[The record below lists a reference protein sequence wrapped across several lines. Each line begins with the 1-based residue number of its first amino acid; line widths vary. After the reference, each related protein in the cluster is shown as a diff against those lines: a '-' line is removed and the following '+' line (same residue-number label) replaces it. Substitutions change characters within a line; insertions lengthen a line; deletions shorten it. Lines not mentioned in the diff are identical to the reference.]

1 MKICKVKMCLQKY
14 EDYEEIFF
22 LPPDVRVAVL
32 VCLRCL
38 MCPGMQR
45 FYFDTQNHCERVS
58 AIHRV
63 LSSEEVLQGPVHRV
77 LASEVLCPGA
87 YTQGVISEVLRG
99 LYTGCWQVKC
109 YGGPIHRVL

>member
-77 LASEVLCPGA
+77 LASEVLWGA
-87 YTQGVISEVLRG
+87 VDRVLASEVLRG
-99 LYTGCWQVKC
+99 GLYTGCCQVKKC
-109 YGGPIHRVL
+109 YRGL